1 MLTEHESPRYDHHPM
16 IPFVRERK
24 KLAAYAN
31 IYQSFRKGLLL
42 KRKVK
47 FRLDHKLLIGK
58 WAHAT
63 WEEWELP
70 SHEYRRP
77 NFDRC
82 KSPMLTGCVS
92 SISVIFQAPRKNVLL
107 ISMFFFFT
115 LTLYPGSS
123 SMSLGSML
131 LVDSEPDSSAT
142 RSLTESTKSLL
153 STSPEL
159 DELAA
164 SVAAVL
170 QPYINT
176 FFLREWPW
184 KSQ

>member
-16 IPFVRERK
+16 IPFVREGK

-31 IYQSFRKGLLL
+31 IYQSLRKRLIL
-42 KRKVK
+42 KQTVK
-47 FRLDHKLLIGK
+47 FHLDHKPLFGK
-58 WAHAT
+58 WAHAP
-63 WEEWELP
+63 WEQWGLP
-70 SHEYRRP
+70 SHEYQRP
-77 NFDRC
+77 DFDLC
-82 KSPMLTGCVS
+82 KSSMLTGRVF
-92 SISVIFQAPRKNVLL
+92 SISVIFQAPRKKVLL

>member
-82 KSPMLTGCVS
+82 KSPMLTGRVS
-92 SISVIFQAPRKNVLL
+92 SISVIFQAPRKKVLL
-107 ISMFFFFT
+107 ISMVFF
-115 LTLYPGSS
+115 LHS
-123 SMSLGSML
+123 
-131 LVDSEPDSSAT
+131 
-142 RSLTESTKSLL
+142 
-153 STSPEL
+153 
-159 DELAA
+159 
-164 SVAAVL
+164 
-170 QPYINT
+170 PYIRD
-176 FFLREWPW
+176 LPLCHSGPCYWWIRSQIVQLHVPW
-184 KSQ
+184 QNLPSHYCRLHQS

>member
-1 MLTEHESPRYDHHPM
+1 MLTEHESPRYDHQPM
-16 IPFVRERK
+16 IPFVREGK

-31 IYQSFRKGLLL
+31 IYQSFRKELLL

-47 FRLDHKLLIGK
+47 FRLDHKLLFGK

-70 SHEYRRP
+70 SQKSNAHRR
-77 NFDRC
+77 
-82 KSPMLTGCVS
+82 VS
-92 SISVIFQAPRKNVLL
+92 NISVIFQAPRKKVLL